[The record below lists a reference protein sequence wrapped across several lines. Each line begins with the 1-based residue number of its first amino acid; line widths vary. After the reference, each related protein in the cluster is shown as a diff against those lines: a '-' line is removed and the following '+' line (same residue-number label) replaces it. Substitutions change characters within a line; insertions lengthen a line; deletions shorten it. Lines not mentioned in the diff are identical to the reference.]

1 MQRVAM
7 NRLSVTSNCFR
18 VSRAITIA
26 IAAVGIVGRCHAAA
40 DSDETKEVS
49 FRDDVMPALRKNCLA
64 CHNSTKDEGGV
75 NLESIDAIL
84 KGDYDGLVVPSEPDD
99 SRLFV
104 VAAHDDEPIMPPV
117 RNNVAAERLSKD
129 ELAQLRKWIK
139 QGAKADIAS
148 PTPAAVTLRPLS
160 SHEHTTYATAM
171 TADGRLSA
179 AGVGNRISMFDTKSS
194 RPIGNLRSRDAEGVI
209 SPPHSDFIQALEFAD
224 HGRLLISA
232 GYRNVK
238 FWRATPPTPALI
250 PQVPRDAVSTALSR
264 DGSIVAVLERSG
276 QVRIGS
282 VGRDTWTT
290 TSNLVDWKLNDGDSP
305 RLAIDGQGKHFAV
318 TSSKAIYIGDTG
330 SEAVSAFDVAGQVTA
345 IAWTHASRLFVGDNL
360 GTVTVWT
367 ENESK
372 WLPHSVA
379 MRKHPIQHIVASES
393 KQVEENRASVLFVDR
408 GGNVFTIDEVSEEI
422 SERRSLPA
430 TPKYVAWDETA
441 ETLWVTAKDGT
452 LGRLS
457 IGADSDNADSFT
469 LIAKNDP
476 VSTYKLAA
484 TEWEVKVGDR
494 LVRAADAEVS
504 AAKAIEKGES
514 DNLAA
519 IDKEIVSKT
528 KARDKQQ
535 EVFDAAQKAIDE
547 AKSAWTVAESALEEH
562 RQKSESLLRTISD
575 VVSATASSTDAELL
589 ASLEKEKAAAEKAL
603 KALGDEK
610 PVATKLASAK
620 KKLDGTA
627 KALEEAK
634 EALADV
640 AAGLQVA
647 NDSKTRSLEYVKVL
661 ATHVADQQK
670 KAEEAKGSRLALSEK
685 LSGAREAVSKTSAAE
700 SGIGFLNRN
709 QLFVSRPS
717 MDGPWAI
724 WSPAG
729 EWLVEL
735 SDQASGVLVACES
748 GVILARS
755 PAGEVR
761 AYEFSEDL
769 WQLERTIGSANDEL
783 PFADRVLCLDVDP
796 TGQFLATG
804 SGMPTRNGF
813 VDIWNTVDGER
824 VWRFESAHR
833 DTVQSVAFSPDGH
846 FLATAGAD
854 RLIHVWDVRVGTLLK
869 TLEGHTD
876 YVTAVAWDASG
887 RQLASGCSDGTIRIW
902 DVPKGKSIR
911 TITDPAAEVTG
922 VAYVGTNEQL
932 AAMTGQRLF
941 NVYTPSNGRRLST
954 ATLPGEY
961 SYCVSAT
968 RDGTA
973 FLVGDRSRNLVR
985 VDSKGKVV
993 LTLEKP

>member
-1 MQRVAM
+1 M
-7 NRLSVTSNCFR
+7 
-18 VSRAITIA
+18 IA
-26 IAAVGIVGRCHAAA
+26 SAAVGSVGRCYAAA

-84 KGDYDGLVVPSEPDD
+84 DGDYDGLVIPGEPDD

-104 VAAHDDEPIMPPV
+104 VAAHDDEPVMPPE
-117 RNNVAAERLSKD
+117 RNNVEAERLSKE
-129 ELAQLRKWIK
+129 ELDQLRKWIK
-139 QGAKADIAS
+139 QGAKADMAS
-148 PTPAAVTLRPLS
+148 PTSAAVTLRPLS
-160 SHEHTTYATAM
+160 SHQHTTYATAM

-179 AGVGNRISMFDTKSS
+179 AGVGNRIAMFDTKSS
-194 RPIGNLRSRDAEGVI
+194 RPIDNLRSRDAEGVVF
-209 SPPHSDFIQALEFAD
+209 PPHDDFVQALEFAD

-238 FWRATPPTPALI
+238 FWRATPPAPALI
-250 PQVPRDAVSTALSR
+250 PQISRDAVSVSLSG
-264 DGSIVAVLERSG
+264 DGSIVAVLEPSG
-276 QVRIGS
+276 QVRTGS
-282 VGRDTWTT
+282 VGGDAWTT
-290 TSNLVDWKLNDGDSP
+290 TSDLLGWELSDGDSP
-305 RLAIDGQGKHFAV
+305 RLAIDGQGRHFAV
-318 TSSKAIYIGDTG
+318 ASGNAVSIGDTG
-330 SEAVSAFDVAGQVTA
+330 SGIVLAFDVAGQVTA
-345 IAWTHASRLFVGDNL
+345 LAWTQASRLFVGHND

-367 ENESK
+367 ESEST
-372 WLPHSVA
+372 WSPHSIG
-379 MRKHPIQHIVASES
+379 MRKHPIQHILASES
-393 KQVEENRASVLFVDR
+393 NRTDGNDTVALIIDR
-408 GGNVFTIDEVSEEI
+408 GGNVFAVDEAIAETSKT
-422 SERRSLPA
+422 RTLPA
-430 TPKYVAWDETA
+430 SPKHVAWDETA
-441 ETLWVTAKDGT
+441 ETLWVTSNGGT
-452 LGRLS
+452 LGSLS
-457 IGADSDNADSFT
+457 VGADSADKGTFMV
-469 LIAKNDP
+469 IAKNDP
-476 VSTYKLAA
+476 VSTYKLAS

-519 IDKEIVSKT
+519 IDKEIASKT

-535 EVFDAAQKAIDE
+535 EVFDAAQKAVDE
-547 AKSAWTVAESALEEH
+547 AKSVWTVAESALEDH
-562 RQKSESLLRTISD
+562 RQKSESLQKTISE
-575 VVSATASSTDAELL
+575 VVSAIAKLADVDASAATSSTDAERQ
-589 ASLEKEKAAAEKAL
+589 ASLEMQKADAEKAL

-620 KKLDGTA
+620 KKLDDTA
-627 KALEEAK
+627 KTLEEAK
-634 EALADV
+634 EALAGV
-640 AAGLQVA
+640 AAGLQLA
-647 NDSKTRSLEYVKVL
+647 NDSKTRSVEYLNVL
-661 ATHVADQQK
+661 ATQVADQQK
-670 KAEEAKGSRLALSEK
+670 KAEEAKSSRLALNAK
-685 LSGAREAVSKTSAAE
+685 LSGVREAVSKTSAAE

-717 MDGPWAI
+717 TDGPWAV

-735 SDQASGVLVACES
+735 SDQASGELIACEG
-748 GVILARS
+748 GVVLARS
-755 PAGEVR
+755 PAGDVR
-761 AYEFSEDL
+761 AYEFSEDI
-769 WQLERTIGSANDEL
+769 WQLERTIGSADDEL

-796 TGQFLATG
+796 MGQFLATG
-804 SGMPTRNGF
+804 SGVPTRNGV

-824 VWRFESAHR
+824 VRRFESAHR
-833 DTVQSVAFSPDGH
+833 DTVQAVAFSPDGH

-854 RLIHVWDVRVGTLLK
+854 RLIHIWDVRDGTLLK

-876 YVTAVAWDASG
+876 YVTSVAWDASG

-922 VAYVGTNEQL
+922 IAYVGTNEQL
-932 AAMTGQRLF
+932 AATTGQRLF

-961 SYCVSAT
+961 AYCVSTT